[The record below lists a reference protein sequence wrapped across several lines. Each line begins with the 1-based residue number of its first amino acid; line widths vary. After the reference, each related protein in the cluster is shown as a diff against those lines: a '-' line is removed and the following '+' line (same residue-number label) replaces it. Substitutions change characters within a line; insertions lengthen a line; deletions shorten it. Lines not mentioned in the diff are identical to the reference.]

1 VRASRI
7 TSLSLLLAL
16 ALPALLTRSVAAQSA
31 AGEVDLRSPAQ
42 RSTRYSAY
50 SLPKGMWSV
59 EVGALGMGDELYGLF
74 GGNYG
79 LGEGFQIGLNLVHYA
94 TGLFNINARW
104 NFLDREHL
112 GLGVAVGFDYGHGAW
127 VWVLDPLA
135 QELVQDTDLFAVPIS
150 LTASVPL
157 LPWLQFDLPVEYQ
170 YAAIFGTLG
179 EGRSFY
185 AEAQIGARQVRFRP
199 GARFFLSK
207 ATAFEFGAILPAY
220 TRVPFEGEITAELA
234 NQGYE
239 RSGSGEASVRFSET
253 WNIEVGL
260 RSSIR
265 PWLFC
270 AIRLDYGP
278 RADVLYGALVYPSF
292 SLEFRL

>member
-1 VRASRI
+1 MTTLGV
-7 TSLSLLLAL
+7 LLAL
-16 ALPALLTRSVAAQSA
+16 ALATQLTGSAAAQSV
-31 AGEVDLRSPAQ
+31 AGELDLRSPAQ

-50 SLPKGMWSV
+50 SLPKGMWSI

-74 GGNYG
+74 GGNFG
-79 LGEGFQIGLNLVHYA
+79 LGKGFQIGLNLVHYA

-104 NFLDREHL
+104 NFLDLEHV

-127 VWVLDPLA
+127 VWVLDSIA
-135 QELVQDTDLFAVPIS
+135 QELVQDTDLIAIPIS

-157 LPWLQFDLPVEYQ
+157 LRWLQVDLPVEYQ
-170 YAAIFGTLG
+170 HAVVFGTLG
-179 EGRSFY
+179 EGSSFY

-199 GARFFLSK
+199 GARFFISQD
-207 ATAFEFGAILPAY
+207 TAFEFGAILPAY
-220 TRVPFEGEITAELA
+220 TRVPFEGDITGELA

-253 WNIEVGL
+253 WNVEVGL

-270 AIRLDYGP
+270 ALRLDYGP
-278 RADVLYGALVYPSF
+278 RADILYGALVYPSF

>member
-1 VRASRI
+1 
-7 TSLSLLLAL
+7 
-16 ALPALLTRSVAAQSA
+16 
-31 AGEVDLRSPAQ
+31 
-42 RSTRYSAY
+42 
-50 SLPKGMWSV
+50 
-59 EVGALGMGDELYGLF
+59 MGDELYGLF
-74 GGNYG
+74 GGNFG
-79 LGEGFQIGLNLVHYA
+79 LGKGFQIGLNLVHYA

-104 NFLDREHL
+104 NFLDLEHV

-127 VWVLDPLA
+127 VWVLDSIA
-135 QELVQDTDLFAVPIS
+135 QELVQDTDLIAIPIS

-157 LPWLQFDLPVEYQ
+157 LRWLQVDLPVEYQ
-170 YAAIFGTLG
+170 HAVVFGTLG
-179 EGRSFY
+179 EGSSFY

-199 GARFFLSK
+199 GARFFISQD
-207 ATAFEFGAILPAY
+207 TAFEFGAILPAY
-220 TRVPFEGEITAELA
+220 TRVPFEGDITGELA

-253 WNIEVGL
+253 WNVEVGL

-278 RADVLYGALVYPSF
+278 RADILYGALVYPSF